1 MHWLPG
7 PALRGTRLVRM
18 TRGES
23 TEVRPVTGFAL
34 VFPGQGSQST
44 GMLDTLAAEWPQ
56 VQATFAEAS
65 SALDYDLWQLV
76 QDNPNDQLDQTR
88 YTQPAMLTA
97 GVATHRV
104 WLAAGGAQPDFM
116 AGHSLGEYSALV
128 AAGILEFV
136 DAVRLVS
143 VRARLMQEAVAAGE
157 GGMAAI
163 LGLDD
168 DAVCE
173 VCETVASGRIVEPV
187 NYNSPGQVVI
197 AGHADAV
204 AQALEAARAAGAK
217 RAVDLPVSV
226 PAHSSL
232 MKPAAD
238 ELATHLDRTAFAAP
252 AVPVVHNVDAGTHA
266 DPEGIRDALRR
277 QLYNPVRWTESVR
290 VMAAGNVTR
299 VAELGPGRV
308 LAGLTRRIDRN
319 LQGLPVDDPASLQ
332 KALLACSE
340 AN

>member
-1 MHWLPG
+1 
-7 PALRGTRLVRM
+7 M
-18 TRGES
+18 TGI
-23 TEVRPVTGFAL
+23 AL
-34 VFPGQGSQST
+34 VFPGQGSQSM

-56 VQATFAEAS
+56 VEATFAEAS

-76 QDNPNDQLDQTR
+76 QNNPDDQLDQTR
-88 YTQPAMLTA
+88 YTQPAMLSA
-97 GVATHRV
+97 GVATYRV
-104 WLAAGGAQPDFM
+104 WQAAGGPKPAFM
-116 AGHSLGEYSALV
+116 AGHSLGEYSAMV
-128 AAGILEFV
+128 SAGILGFV

-143 VRARLMQEAVAAGE
+143 IRARLMQDAVAAGE

-168 DAVCE
+168 DVVCE
-173 VCETVASGRIVEPV
+173 VCETVASGRVVEPV

-204 AQALEAARAAGAK
+204 ARAIEAARGAGAK

-238 ELATHLDRTAFAAP
+238 ELAAYLDQTAFAAP
-252 AVPVVHNVDAGTHA
+252 EVPVVHNVDAETHA
-266 DPEGIRDALRR
+266 DPEGIREALRR

-290 VMAAGNVTR
+290 AMAAGNVTR

-308 LAGLTRRIDRN
+308 LAGLTRRIDRSM
-319 LQGLPVDDPASLQ
+319 QGLPVDDPASLE